1 MDLLFLMR
9 ISFQLVSHGDHR
21 LSLHPE
27 AVHRAPPPREEHPA
41 KHDDPEQVS
50 AELGEDQPERAKQF
64 GSFETDEAE

>member
-1 MDLLFLMR
+1 MMR

-50 AELGEDQPERAKQF
+50 TVVEEQLQCCYHKANQSQ
-64 GSFETDEAE
+64 

>member
-1 MDLLFLMR
+1 MMR

-41 KHDDPEQVS
+41 KHDDPEQVP
-50 AELGEDQPERAKQF
+50 ELAQDQPERPEQF
-64 GSFETDEAE
+64 WSLKTDQA